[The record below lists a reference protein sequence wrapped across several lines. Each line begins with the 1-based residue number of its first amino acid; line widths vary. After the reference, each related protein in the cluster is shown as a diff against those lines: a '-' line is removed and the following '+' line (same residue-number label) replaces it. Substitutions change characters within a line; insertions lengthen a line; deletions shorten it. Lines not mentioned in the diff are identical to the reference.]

1 MSVQTIREWFDS
13 FRFTITWNVLLILA
27 GSFLVAVAVKAV
39 AVPHGLLTGG
49 MSGLGLLFYYIFPQL
64 DPGSW
69 YFLLNV
75 PVFIL
80 GWVAVSRRFFFYSLF
95 GMVACSV
102 FIEMVQFTLPI
113 DDVWLAVFVGG
124 GLLGAGVGLTLR
136 SLGSTGGSDIL
147 AVLLN
152 KKLGLSIGAF
162 EFWFN
167 LAVFLAGFYWL
178 DLNVMLYSIVMTFV
192 IAMVIE
198 HCLRMFRERI
208 MVVVVTDHPQRLL
221 EQIMTTLDRGA
232 TILHGQGAYSGKNK
246 EVVLTMVNN
255 IQLKRLEEMIHGI
268 DPKAFTIMGQGF
280 HVVGEGFSKR
290 KVY

>member
-1 MSVQTIREWFDS
+1 MVVPRLRIWFDT
-13 FRFTITWNVLLILA
+13 FRFTVTWNVLLLLA

-64 DPGSW
+64 EPGSW

-75 PVFIL
+75 PVFVL

-95 GMVACSV
+95 GMVACSG
-102 FIEMVQFTLPI
+102 FIELVTFTLPI
-113 DDVWLAVFVGG
+113 RDVWLAVFVGG

-152 KKLGLSIGAF
+152 KKIGLSIGAF

-167 LAVFLAGFYWL
+167 LIVFLAGFYWL
-178 DLNVMLYSIVMTFV
+178 DLDVMLYSIVMTFV

-198 HCLRMFRERI
+198 HTLNMFRERI
-208 MVVVVTDHPQRLL
+208 MVIVVTDHPHLL
-221 EQIMTTLDRGA
+221 LKEIMDTLDRGA
-232 TILHGQGAYSGKNK
+232 TILHGQGAYSGKDK

-255 IQLKRLEEMIHGI
+255 IQLKRLEEMIHTI